1 MTKLH
6 IFNPEHDMALAANLA
21 HFTPPHAG
29 RQLRHDLGF
38 LPALW
43 AEPGDMVLV
52 DDVGA
57 ATESFRHLGLP
68 LRPMFVDRATLT
80 RLMRAVKGE
89 GIEIRPWGWDVA
101 VRQLLCECGVSTS
114 WLSTPAALEQIRQ
127 MSHRGWAAVHLLPR
141 LVELPGTVGEAWT
154 LHGVDEMRKV
164 ARTGCGLVLKSP
176 WSSSGRGVRYV
187 SESLVEEVHG
197 SALPASLANWFAHVL
212 ERQGCV
218 MAEPYYN
225 KVVDFGMEFV
235 SDGLGG
241 VDYSGLSL
249 FHTVNGAYVG
259 NVVDTEEHKEEQ
271 LVRYVSVQLIRQL
284 RKRIAEVLGEAFGR
298 CYQGRFGVDM
308 MVVRQGRRFL
318 VHPCVELNL
327 RMTMGH
333 AALALADDGLSPRR
347 IMRISCTDKYR
358 LRIENC
364 RETDEAVVQT
374 DRAKAEENRK
384 KG

>member
-1 MTKLH
+1 
-6 IFNPEHDMALAANLA
+6 
-21 HFTPPHAG
+21 
-29 RQLRHDLGF
+29 
-38 LPALW
+38 
-43 AEPGDMVLV
+43 
-52 DDVGA
+52 
-57 ATESFRHLGLP
+57 
-68 LRPMFVDRATLT
+68 
-80 RLMRAVKGE
+80 
-89 GIEIRPWGWDVA
+89 
-101 VRQLLCECGVSTS
+101 
-114 WLSTPAALEQIRQ
+114 
-127 MSHRGWAAVHLLPR
+127 
-141 LVELPGTVGEAWT
+141 
-154 LHGVDEMRKV
+154 
-164 ARTGCGLVLKSP
+164 
-176 WSSSGRGVRYV
+176 
-187 SESLVEEVHG
+187 
-197 SALPASLANWFAHVL
+197 
-212 ERQGCV
+212 

-259 NVVDTEEHKEEQ
+259 NVVDTEERKEEQ

-284 RKRIAEVLGEAFGR
+284 RKRIAEVLGEAFGG

-333 AALALADDGLSPRR
+333 AALALADNGLSPRR